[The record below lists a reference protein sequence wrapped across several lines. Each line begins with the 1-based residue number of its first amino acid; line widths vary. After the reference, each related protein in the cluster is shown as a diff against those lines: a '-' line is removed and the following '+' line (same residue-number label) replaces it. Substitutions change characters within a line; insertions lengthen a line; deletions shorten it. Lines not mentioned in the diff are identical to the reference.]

1 VVFRLLQ
8 ELAVFAALV
17 VQEAA
22 VAVVLVDVCDSFFFL
37 IFSIKNKKNM
47 GLDDILGLEK
57 AEKSLDSDLTK
68 GLDGLQR
75 GLGKDLDKMDDDL
88 EDLEKTLDTDLAGMQ
103 KQMLKMTEEIKDIAT
118 HFQQIFENVE
128 TQSEKSV
135 RKVGGVM
142 LAGAGVV
149 LYMNSSDPVFSTAGA
164 LCALM
169 GISFILN

>member
-1 VVFRLLQ
+1 
-8 ELAVFAALV
+8 
-17 VQEAA
+17 
-22 VAVVLVDVCDSFFFL
+22 
-37 IFSIKNKKNM
+37 
-47 GLDDILGLEK
+47 
-57 AEKSLDSDLTK
+57 
-68 GLDGLQR
+68 
-75 GLGKDLDKMDDDL
+75 
-88 EDLEKTLDTDLAGMQ
+88 MQ

-118 HFQQIFENVE
+118 HFQQMFENVE